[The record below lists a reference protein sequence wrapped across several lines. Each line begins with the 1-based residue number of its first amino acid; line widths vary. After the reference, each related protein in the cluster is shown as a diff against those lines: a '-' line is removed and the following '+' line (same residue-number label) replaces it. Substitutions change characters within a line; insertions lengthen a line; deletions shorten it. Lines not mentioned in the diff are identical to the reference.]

1 MHTPD
6 IDAILFRF
14 KRLKP
19 IIIARMWLKASLNI
33 TIYKAILGI
42 LLPVRCSVQQRP
54 VWAIRG
60 FYSGPD
66 PEI

>member
-1 MHTPD
+1 MHTSD

-19 IIIARMWLKASLNI
+19 IIIVRMWLKASLNYNHLQSN
-33 TIYKAILGI
+33 TWYCATGT
-42 LLPVRCSVQQRP
+42 VSAQQRP
-54 VWAIRG
+54 VWAIREY
-60 FYSGPD
+60 YSGPD

>member
-19 IIIARMWLKASLNI
+19 IIIVRMWLKASLNI
-33 TIYKAILGI
+33 TISKAILGI
-42 LLPVRCSVQQRP
+42 VLPVRFRRQRP

-60 FYSGPD
+60 YYFGPD